1 MKSTYL
7 TETLFSTTVLRLD
20 FTAITVQL
28 THGGACASHGNP
40 DETCDLVELIA
51 GYSMERQDRKGKGG
65 GGCLIY
71 FKGKLT
77 VVPFSDDID
86 EFREV
91 ESAWIEVSIMSQ
103 KFLLGALYRPPTDFS
118 FYGNLQNILSKII
131 TKRKN
136 MILMGDLN
144 SDLLQRSNE
153 NHPGKRLKRM
163 LYSYDLTNMIKEPTR
178 ISDTTKTLID
188 LIIVMMIVMMIVKF
202 ISMEFLSLGY
212 LITN

>member
-1 MKSTYL
+1 
-7 TETLFSTTVLRLD
+7 
-20 FTAITVQL
+20 
-28 THGGACASHGNP
+28 
-40 DETCDLVELIA
+40 
-51 GYSMERQDRKGKGG
+51 MERQDRKGKCG

-71 FKGKLT
+71 YKDNLT

-103 KFLLGALYRPPTDFS
+103 KFLLGAFYRSPTDFS
-118 FYGNLQNILSKII
+118 FYGNLQNRLSKII

-136 MILMGDLN
+136 TILMGDLN

-153 NHPGKRLKRM
+153 NHPGKRLKRI

-188 LIIVMMIVMMIVKF
+188 LIIVKDDSKIYKHGVF
-202 ISMEFLSLGY
+202 EPGISDHK
-212 LITN
+212 LIFCTLNIKRSTQKHSSRMSGLRIHLTKKDSSRY